1 MIVVVVM
8 SLPRLP
14 VASPACP
21 LPPLPPIARLR
32 TLRVRAARRRRQ
44 PSPCMVLAPLRVT
57 PPPPRPLHVHVH
69 VGRSPHTTKTSA
81 TATFSDSSGA
91 SKLEDTSY
99 NRLAGCGLGAACHGG
114 GAPPIRGMGSCAAL
128 SRSRPRPYSSFPE
141 ATTAGSSSHGLRP
154 GQETCRRPACRGAYA
169 R

>member
-1 MIVVVVM
+1 L
-8 SLPRLP
+8 LPRMNSGNLGHSFTRCATHRP
-14 VASPACP
+14 PAHTPCPWAS
-21 LPPLPPIARLR
+21 
-32 TLRVRAARRRRQ
+32 RRRRGSHHLYM
-44 PSPCMVLAPLRVT
+44 PLAPLRVT